1 MFPLNLD
8 AVYTLHLQSYLWI
21 ITLVACPCYFF
32 IGPNPSHHTQNLNCL
47 CKNLYKA
54 GLYITTR
61 VQRSSVFFPESH
73 SKGGGTKTFPV
84 IHDTENTG
92 LQSIRPCT
100 RPLGMHNL
108 TYSSQQKRKLG
119 LRGRKSPA
127 QNHTV
132 SKKQH

>member
-8 AVYTLHLQSYLWI
+8 GVYTLHLQSYLWI
-21 ITLVACPCYFF
+21 ITLMVCLCYFF

-47 CKNLYKA
+47 CKK
-54 GLYITTR
+54 GLHITTR
-61 VQRSSVFFPESH
+61 VQRSSVFFPASH
-73 SKGGGTKTFPV
+73 SKGGGAKTFPV

-92 LQSIRPCT
+92 LRSIRSCT
-100 RPLGMHNL
+100 RLLSMHNL

-119 LRGRKSPA
+119 LRERKSA

-132 SKKQH
+132 SKQQH